1 MNSTH
6 KLHLI
11 DKYFNLIKDGIK
23 TVEIRLND
31 EKRQKM
37 KVGDYIDIP
46 KEKIK
51 DYIEFI
57 NNNTEEIL
65 LTIIKDKKVVDNV
78 LDLYEIY
85 DEKSLGISKKEI
97 VKVMK
102 KIYSKEE
109 LKSNKI
115 CAIEIEKK

>member
-37 KVGDYIDIP
+37 KVG
-46 KEKIK
+46 